1 MKKMLKKK
9 VVCVYHY
16 IDGERIA
23 GCPSG
28 LRGDVSGLRGNVSGL
43 RGDVSGLRGDV
54 SGLRGDVSG
63 LSGDVSGLSGDVD
76 SCCISEE
83 ERQNGIDVS
92 TLVGE

>member
-63 LSGDVSGLSGDVD
+63 LSGDVD

>member
-28 LRGDVSGLRGNVSGL
+28 LRGDVSGLIGNVSGL
-43 RGDVSGLRGDV
+43 RGDVSGLR
-54 SGLRGDVSG
+54 
-63 LSGDVSGLSGDVD
+63 GDVSGLSGDVD

>member
-28 LRGDVSGLRGNVSGL
+28 LRGDVSGL
-43 RGDVSGLRGDV
+43 
-54 SGLRGDVSG
+54 
-63 LSGDVSGLSGDVD
+63 SGDVD

>member
-43 RGDVSGLRGDV
+43 RGDVSGL
-54 SGLRGDVSG
+54 
-63 LSGDVSGLSGDVD
+63 SGDVD

>member
-1 MKKMLKKK
+1 MLKKK

-28 LRGDVSGLRGNVSGL
+28 LRGDVSGLIGNVSGL

-54 SGLRGDVSG
+54 SGLR
-63 LSGDVSGLSGDVD
+63 GDVSGLSGDVD

>member
-28 LRGDVSGLRGNVSGL
+28 LRGDVSGLIGNVSGL

-54 SGLRGDVSG
+54 SGLR
-63 LSGDVSGLSGDVD
+63 GDVSGLSGDVD